1 MKLRKTVNNTGAVTL
16 YKQDYVSGLEYRSNG
31 SAGALTLEAIY
42 HPEGRITPNGAA
54 FRYEYNI
61 KDHLGNTRL
70 TFADINNN
78 GAVDITGVATTTEI
92 LSENH
97 YYPFGMN
104 MGYDWMNNTAISPDT
119 KYQYNGKELNDDFG
133 LNWND
138 YGARW
143 YDGSLG
149 RWMSVDKMAEDSKQ
163 NDKSP
168 FQYGWNNPVKNLDPD
183 GNFPIDAIWDAANV
197 VFDIGKIAYGGLTG
211 NNAMVASGTKDLAA
225 DALALAIPYVPAGA
239 SKVLRAASTADDVTA
254 AADGAKNAASNVSN
268 NSGTKVD
275 KPAEKATNKSRSG
288 KTFTP
293 KGKQTVVD
301 ANSEKNKGEVKCEN
315 CGVSTV
321 KGEKSQRGV
330 TPPKNERQIDHKI
343 PKSKGGS
350 GTPENG
356 QVLCRECNIKKSNN

>member
-1 MKLRKTVNNTGAVTL
+1 M
-16 YKQDYVSGLEYRSNG
+16 
-31 SAGALTLEAIY
+31 EAIY
-42 HPEGRITPNGAA
+42 HPEGRITPDGAA

-92 LSENH
+92 LTENH

-119 KYQYNGKELNDDFG
+119 KYQYNGKEYNDDFG

-149 RWMSVDKMAEDSKQ
+149 RWMSVDKMAENSKQ

-183 GNFPIDAIWDAANV
+183 GNFPIESIWDAANV
-197 VFDIGKIAYGGLTG
+197 VYDIGKIAYGGLTG

-239 SKVLRAASTADDVTA
+239 SKVLRAATTVDDVTS
-254 AADGAKNAASNVSN
+254 AADGAK
-268 NSGTKVD
+268 G
-275 KPAEKATNKSRSG
+275 KSSG
-288 KTFTP
+288 KAAKKDKAATDKVHKNSNDALGDFIIYDIDNYSEADGQGDLLE
-293 KGKQTVVD
+293 KLKSGKAD
-301 ANSEKNKGEVKCEN
+301 DGRKNKE
-315 CGVSTV
+315 
-321 KGEKSQRGV
+321 
-330 TPPKNERQIDHKI
+330 
-343 PKSKGGS
+343 
-350 GTPENG
+350 GTPVRMRQSE
-356 QVLCRECNIKKSNN
+356 REAQKTYPNAKAKVVQRLGTTTTRKAKETEAARVRSERAKGNPMPLNKEKDKNYHN

>member
-42 HPEGRITPNGAA
+42 HPEGRITPDGAA

-70 TFADINNN
+70 TFADINSN

-119 KYQYNGKELNDDFG
+119 KYQYNGKEYNDDFG

-149 RWMSVDKMAEDSKQ
+149 RWMSVDPLAEKTANINTYSYVKSNPMLLLDRDGMLWVNPYKSQGADYKDQADAVDAILNALKTQDTELYDFINNLKFTNENGDEQALTVRVYLSDADRNPSDLEAESAEAATPIGYSKIPGKYNGNNIQIPHGDGFSSKQ
-163 NDKSP
+163 KVIGKSP
-168 FQYGWNNPVKNLDPD
+168 SQ
-183 GNFPIDAIWDAANV
+183 
-197 VFDIGKIAYGGLTG
+197 GGG
-211 NNAMVASGTKDLAA
+211 GDQ
-225 DALALAIPYVPAGA
+225 
-239 SKVLRAASTADDVTA
+239 
-254 AADGAKNAASNVSN
+254 
-268 NSGTKVD
+268 D
-275 KPAEKATNKSRSG
+275 K
-288 KTFTP
+288 
-293 KGKQTVVD
+293 
-301 ANSEKNKGEVKCEN
+301 
-315 CGVSTV
+315 
-321 KGEKSQRGV
+321 
-330 TPPKNERQIDHKI
+330 
-343 PKSKGGS
+343 
-350 GTPENG
+350 
-356 QVLCRECNIKKSNN
+356 